1 MNEQLVL
8 RVMQCPNLP
17 SLPAIAV
24 QVLDVTQKAD
34 VDIAELARL
43 ISKDPALS
51 GKILR
56 TVNSSFY
63 GRSHNVGTI
72 SHALVILGLQS
83 VKTLVL
89 GFSLVT
95 NLSKEKPKGFQY
107 LSYWRRSIYA
117 ANAARTIAKRVGL
130 VQQEEAFL
138 AALLEDIGMLVLDR
152 VLGDEYGQIHEANP
166 IHSTLAAAETQ
177 ALGMNHADVGGL
189 MAAHWKLPPLLTIP
203 IAKHHAAQ
211 SVEDPTLR
219 KLTELV
225 GIAGVCADVFV
236 DESPATSIAEVRQY
250 FKDRHQMVEVEC
262 DALLD
267 EIGRSTREIAS
278 LFEINIGSGASFED
292 ILKKANEALV
302 AITLE
307 SQQQTN
313 SLLEQNQQLR
323 KEAWT
328 DALTGLANRGRFDQF
343 FADQFED
350 ALKTGQPLALLLMDV
365 DRFKSVNDKHGHPAG
380 DKVLA
385 ALGKLVGSAAR
396 STDLAG
402 RYGGEEI
409 VLVLPRTN
417 RAIAATIAESIR
429 RAVAANSIP
438 VGTAE
443 LPITASIGV
452 AVVEPGSPFTQPA
465 HLLKAADMAVY
476 AAKHGGR
483 NCVKV
488 FSLKPQAPKTA
499 AA

>member
-1 MNEQLVL
+1 
-8 RVMQCPNLP
+8 
-17 SLPAIAV
+17 
-24 QVLDVTQKAD
+24 
-34 VDIAELARL
+34 
-43 ISKDPALS
+43 
-51 GKILR
+51 
-56 TVNSSFY
+56 
-63 GRSHNVGTI
+63 
-72 SHALVILGLQS
+72 
-83 VKTLVL
+83 
-89 GFSLVT
+89 
-95 NLSKEKPKGFQY
+95 
-107 LSYWRRSIYA
+107 
-117 ANAARTIAKRVGL
+117 
-130 VQQEEAFL
+130 
-138 AALLEDIGMLVLDR
+138 
-152 VLGDEYGQIHEANP
+152 
-166 IHSTLAAAETQ
+166 
-177 ALGMNHADVGGL
+177 
-189 MAAHWKLPPLLTIP
+189 
-203 IAKHHAAQ
+203 
-211 SVEDPTLR
+211 
-219 KLTELV
+219 V

-236 DESPATSIAEVRQY
+236 DESPAASIAVIRQY
-250 FKDRHQMVEVEC
+250 FKDRHQMAEAEC

-278 LFEINIGSGASFED
+278 LFEINIGSGSSFED

-343 FADQFED
+343 FADQFAD
-350 ALKTGQPLALLLMDV
+350 ALKMGQPLALLLMDV

-380 DKVLA
+380 DKVLV

-396 STDLAG
+396 STDLAA

-429 RAVAANSIP
+429 RAIAANPIP

-452 AVVEPGSPFTQPA
+452 ALAEPGSPFTQPA

-488 FSLKPQAPKTA
+488 FSLKSQAPKSA
-499 AA
+499 A